1 MVSGKPSADR
11 VTDMPETVYA
21 VEVSV
26 WRTIALG
33 GLWISIWLCLHE
45 NNKPLFGGDSS
56 LLQYNVAY
64 VAWWKPWQE
73 PQVILQTKKTSLR
86 LS

>member
-1 MVSGKPSADR
+1 MVSGKPAADR

-21 VEVSV
+21 VDVSV

-45 NNKPLFGGDSS
+45 NNKPLFGG
-56 LLQYNVAY
+56 
-64 VAWWKPWQE
+64 E
-73 PQVILQTKKTSLR
+73 
-86 LS
+86 

>member
-1 MVSGKPSADR
+1 MVSGKPAADR

-45 NNKPLFGGDSS
+45 NNKPLLGGSDSL

-64 VAWWKPWQE
+64 VAWWKP
-73 PQVILQTKKTSLR
+73 
-86 LS
+86 